1 MIVFPR
7 GWLLRLG
14 KAGSKLLIA
23 GILVSVMVSC
33 VQSIPKVSNIN
44 KGLLSE
50 DPAVRIA
57 AIKMAGDQKDKKA
70 LGLLI
75 ERLNDTESDVR
86 LFASYAIRKI
96 VGKKI
101 YDEIGWKPYLPA
113 DQREKAVQRWR
124 KWLKNQSKSLTFFG
138 DASLRYT
145 SEK

>member
-1 MIVFPR
+1 MNDFYKRQLKRTCKAIR
-7 GWLLRLG
+7 EITLL
-14 KAGSKLLIA
+14 ALLLS
-23 GILVSVMVSC
+23 GIVSC

-57 AIKMAGDQKDKKA
+57 AIKLAGQRKDKKA

-86 LFASYAIRKI
+86 LFASIAIRKI
-96 VGKKI
+96 VGEKTFN
-101 YDEIGWKPYLPA
+101 EIGWKFYQPTS
-113 DQREKAVQRWR
+113 QREKAVQRWR
-124 KWLKNQSKSLTFFG
+124 NWLKNQSKSLTFFG